1 MTWTFISYFV
11 LLTIIYDLLRGMG
24 WGLDMFWEILKFI
37 LG

>member
-1 MTWTFISYFV
+1 MTWVYISYFI

-24 WGLDMFWEILKFI
+24 WGLDMIWEILKFI

>member
-1 MTWTFISYFV
+1 MTWAVISYFI